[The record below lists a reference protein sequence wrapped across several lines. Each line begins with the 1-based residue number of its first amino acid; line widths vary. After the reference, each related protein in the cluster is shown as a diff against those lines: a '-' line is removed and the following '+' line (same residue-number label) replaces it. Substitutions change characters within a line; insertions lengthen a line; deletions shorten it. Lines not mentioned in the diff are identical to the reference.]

1 MRQVSLC
8 KVLLILGISAEI
20 STTSAQ
26 NVTFSI
32 DTQAERKPIS
42 PLIYGYNAYADGT
55 NRAGWANQGGQAALQ
70 SLNLRSRR
78 LGGNNMTSYNWEN
91 GVSNSGN
98 DWCNSSNAGV
108 SATAGA
114 GNPNS
119 SNGLAYYAPGA
130 ALQSFQDQSL
140 ALGVYSLLQLPAAG
154 KLPKDIVNLNPP
166 STCMGSQLWQSTA
179 GPSNVDTARW
189 VNIVNDK
196 PATAG
201 ALSLAPGLN
210 DGVVYIDE
218 EINFLVQK
226 YGAASSARGVKGYEL
241 DNEPDLWHHWTTP
254 SGESGTH
261 ANLYPVLTTVTDVI
275 QKNIGLAKTIK
286 RMDASAETF
295 GPAISGYL
303 GLFSLWAVWDGSA
316 SHQPADW
323 GQYNVEPY
331 YSNNTGDRYRYNG
344 MAMANAYL
352 AKMKQASQSAGRRL
366 LDVFSFHY
374 YPQASYNATDR
385 VQAARSLWDA
395 SYVEPSWITQNG
407 NGFTDGRGLQMLPK
421 LQQSVNDFY
430 PGTKLAVTEYDFGG
444 KSDITGAI
452 AQADAL
458 GVFGKQGVYLAT
470 YFGDAEQFITSGFKI
485 YTNYDGN
492 KSMFPATSVK
502 AVASNNG
509 NAAVYAAID
518 TSDANV
524 VHVIAINRQASN
536 VTSSFQISHPV
547 NLKYAQVWGVSG
559 SNTAITA
566 RTGLSSITQ
575 NKFSY
580 TLPARS
586 VLHFVLKP

>member
-1 MRQVSLC
+1 MRQVSLR

-20 STTSAQ
+20 STSSAQ

-32 DTQAERKPIS
+32 DTQAERKTIS

-55 NRAGWANQGGQAALQ
+55 GRAGWANQGGQASLQ

-98 DWCNSSNAGV
+98 DWCHSSNAGV

-119 SNGLAYYAPGA
+119 NNGLAYYSPGA

-140 ALGVYSLLQLPAAG
+140 VLGTYSLLQLPAAG

-166 STCMGSQLWQSTA
+166 GTCMGYELWQSTA
-179 GPSNVDTARW
+179 GPSNVDTSRW

-196 PATAG
+196 PAAAG
-201 ALSLAPGLN
+201 GLSLAPGLN

-218 EINFLVQK
+218 EINFLTQK
-226 YGAASSARGVKGYEL
+226 YGNASSANGVKGYEL
-241 DNEPDLWHHWTTP
+241 DNEPDLWHHWPTN

-261 ANLYPVLTTVTDVI
+261 ANLYPTLTTVTDVL
-275 QKNIGLAKTIK
+275 QRNISLAKTVK

-316 SHQPADW
+316 SHQPSDW
-323 GQYNVEPY
+323 AQYNVEPY

-352 AKMKQASQSAGRRL
+352 AKMNQASQNAGRRL

-374 YPQASYNATDR
+374 YPQASYNASDR

-395 SYVEPSWITQNG
+395 TYVEPSWITQTG
-407 NGFTDGRGLQMLPK
+407 NGFTDGRSLQMLPK
-421 LQQSVNDFY
+421 LQQAINDFY

-470 YFGDAEQFITSGFKI
+470 YFGDAEQYIAAGFKI
-485 YTNYDGN
+485 YRNYDGN
-492 KSMFPATSVK
+492 KSVFPATSVK
-502 AVASNNG
+502 AVSSNNS
-509 NAAVYAAID
+509 NAAVYAAVD
-518 TSDANV
+518 VNDPNV
-524 VHVIAINRQASN
+524 IHVIAINRQSSN
-536 VTSSFQISHPV
+536 VTSSFQLSHPV

-559 SNTAITA
+559 GSSNITV
-566 RTGLSSITQ
+566 RSGLSNISK

-580 TLPARS
+580 TLPALS

>member
-70 SLNLRSRR
+70 SLNMRSRR

-179 GPSNVDTARW
+179 GPSNIDTARW

-196 PATAG
+196 PAAAG
-201 ALSLAPGLN
+201 ALSLSPGLN

-275 QKNIGLAKTIK
+275 QRNIGLAKTIK

-352 AKMKQASQSAGRRL
+352 AKMNQASQSAGRRL

-470 YFGDAEQFITSGFKI
+470 YFGDAEQFIASGFKI

-559 SNTAITA
+559 SNTTITA
-566 RTGLSSITQ
+566 RTGLSNITQ